1 MSGVFIVIIVL
12 IFVVVWLVKW
22 LGFVF
27 KCIGVNGLKISV
39 SVLLGVCERVVV
51 VDVED
56 VWLVFG
62 VIVG

>member
-12 IFVVVWLVKW
+12 IFVVVWLVKR

-27 KCIGVNGLKISV
+27 KRIGVNGLKISV
-39 SVLLGVCERVVV
+39 SVLLGARERVVV

-56 VWLVFG
+56 VRLVFG